1 MNEPAETFYT
11 IEVPFS
17 TGEAKEIVE
26 GDSFSWVF
34 HTKEDPKTIIQVKI
48 INSDYTD
55 EGDY

>member
-11 IEVPFS
+11 IEIPFS
-17 TGEAKEIVE
+17 SGESKDLVE
-26 GDSFSWVF
+26 GESFSWVF
-34 HTKEDPKTIIQVKI
+34 HTKEDPQTLVQVKI

>member
-1 MNEPAETFYT
+1 MNEEKETFYT

-17 TGEAKEIVE
+17 TGEAKDLIE
-26 GDSFSWVF
+26 GDGFSWVF
-34 HTKEDPKTIIQVKI
+34 HTKENPKIIIQVKV

>member
-17 TGEAKEIVE
+17 TDEAKELVE
-26 GDSFSWVF
+26 GDGFSWVF